1 MEVGLEQPAK
11 DLLKQEI
18 EKRRDAMATL
28 IADCANAGISPREL
42 LTICVNIAAADCG
55 CVIGLGYDNEWVQ
68 KQMEDIAGKL
78 FFQMLH
84 QIGESAR
91 AQGNLG
97 KQDEGQTGL
106 GDEEQTKH

>member
-18 EKRRDAMATL
+18 EKHRDAMATI
-28 IADCANAGISPREL
+28 IADCAKTGISPREL

-55 CVIGLGYDNEWVQ
+55 CVIGLGYDNEWIQ
-68 KQMEDIAGKL
+68 KQMEDMAGRL

-84 QIGESAR
+84 SIGESAR
-91 AQGNLG
+91 AQGNIG
-97 KQDEGQTGL
+97 EPQTGETQL
-106 GDEEQTKH
+106 GDKKPTEH